1 MKQRMR
7 RTPFGFQDVEQQ
19 HLDRMIK
26 AGVIRSSTSEWA
38 SAPVLV
44 RKRDGSV
51 RWCIDY
57 RALNDR
63 TVKDCFPQ
71 KRKLKSKKIWK
82 LWKKSRLNSEKI
94 WKIQKKSQLNS
105 EKIWKIWKKSRL
117 NSDKIWKVWKKK

>member
-1 MKQRMR
+1 VKQRMR

-71 KRKLKSKKIWK
+71 KRKL
-82 LWKKSRLNSEKI
+82 
-94 WKIQKKSQLNS
+94 
-105 EKIWKIWKKSRL
+105 
-117 NSDKIWKVWKKK
+117 NSDNRWRNWIFCSGSSDEIERLYNKGNNKITEIRTIFQRESQNS